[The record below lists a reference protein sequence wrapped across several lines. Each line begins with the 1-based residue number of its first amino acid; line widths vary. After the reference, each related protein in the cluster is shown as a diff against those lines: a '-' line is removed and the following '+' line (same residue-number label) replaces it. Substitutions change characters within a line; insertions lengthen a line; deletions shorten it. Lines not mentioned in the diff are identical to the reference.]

1 MKSYALAIAVAMLVA
16 AGYAFQNTGDVTV
29 RFLIWERQ
37 IPQGIWEVL
46 LFAAGGIL
54 MWFVS
59 LIALLEVRGGLKR
72 EIRDLQKRN
81 EALSEE
87 RTALLT
93 ALSNLKGSGREHAA
107 TCVPAPSEEKVPME
121 IPTSEEC
128 TAAGVPCEVEKR
140 EEEREMPQ
148 KPASFE
154 DAAAEEQSFEDVFM
168 KVNEEQERR

>member
-37 IPQGIWEVL
+37 IPQGVWEVL

-59 LIALLEVRGGLKR
+59 LFALLEVRGGLKR

-87 RTALLT
+87 RAALLT
-93 ALSNLKGSGREHAA
+93 ALSSLKGSEREHVAIP
-107 TCVPAPSEEKVPME
+107 VPAPSEENLSRETPARGSGIAEVP
-121 IPTSEEC
+121 S
-128 TAAGVPCEVEKR
+128 VVEGLD
-140 EEEREMPQ
+140 EEREMPENSTVCEE
-148 KPASFE
+148 PSAEDRSCE
-154 DAAAEEQSFEDVFM
+154 DAFTKVDEEQD
-168 KVNEEQERR
+168 RR

>member
-1 MKSYALAIAVAMLVA
+1 MKSYALAIAIAMLVA

-37 IPQGIWEVL
+37 IPQGIWEIL

-59 LIALLEVRGGLKR
+59 LVALLEVRSGLKR

-93 ALSNLKGSGREHAA
+93 ALASLKGFEREHVA
-107 TCVPAPSEEKVPME
+107 TCVPAPSEEKVSTG
-121 IPTSEEC
+121 IPASEEC
-128 TAAGVPCEVEKR
+128 AAAGVPCEVKKW
-140 EEEREMPQ
+140 EEEPEMPE

-154 DAAAEEQSFEDVFM
+154 DAAAEEQSLEDVVM
-168 KVNEEQERR
+168 KVDEEQERR